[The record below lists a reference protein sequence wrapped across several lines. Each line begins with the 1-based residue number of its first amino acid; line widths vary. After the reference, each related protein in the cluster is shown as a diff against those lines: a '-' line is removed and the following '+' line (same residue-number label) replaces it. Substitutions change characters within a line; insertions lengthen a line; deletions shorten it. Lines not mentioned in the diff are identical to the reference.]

1 MNMVKSAST
10 SRTSCLSG
18 SCLFSSFMLRGLG
31 CLLFCGTKAQNVHS
45 PNLLA
50 AVSGGCP
57 VSLGELGGK
66 QCKAEKNLLTL
77 LWLQNAVVVCSS
89 LLVSLQI
96 LAN

>member
-1 MNMVKSAST
+1 MNMVKSAYT
-10 SRTSCLSG
+10 SRTSCFSA

-50 AVSGGCP
+50 AVSGGCS

-66 QCKAEKNLLTL
+66 QSKAAKNSWHCFGCRM
-77 LWLQNAVVVCSS
+77 LWLSVVPH
-89 LLVSLQI
+89 VSLQI